1 MTSNAK
7 KLRIGRMVE
16 SPVPDHSGRPLTGR
30 TRILILAAV
39 VAAAVTLSLLVIFTR
54 ATPAP
59 QVTFV
64 SLKGEKITTAGLK
77 GRVVLVNFWATD
89 CPICVK
95 EMPDMV
101 RTYDRFR
108 GRGLEFIAVAM
119 RHDPPNYVIHYTD
132 KNRLPFKVALD
143 PLGEHARAF
152 GDVKFT
158 PTTFVI
164 DKRGDIVLRTTGE
177 VDFARLH
184 QLLEETMA
192 EPGKS
197 RKVP

>member
-1 MTSNAK
+1 MPGKRAGTA
-7 KLRIGRMVE
+7 
-16 SPVPDHSGRPLTGR
+16 
-30 TRILILAAV
+30 LAAV
-39 VAAAVTLSLLVIFTR
+39 AAAAVTLLLLAIFWR
-54 ATPAP
+54 AAPAP

-64 SLKGEKITTAGLK
+64 SLKGEKITTAGLS

-101 RTYDRFR
+101 RTYDRFH

-119 RHDPPNYVIHYTD
+119 RHDPPNYVIRYTE

-143 PLGEHARAF
+143 PAGEHARAF
-152 GDVKFT
+152 GDVKLT

-164 DKRGDIVLRTTGE
+164 DKRGNIVLKITGE
-177 VDFARLH
+177 VDFARLNA
-184 QLLEETMA
+184 LIEEKLK
-192 EPGKS
+192 EP
-197 RKVP
+197 V